1 MAEETPH
8 HTDNGGSGG
17 YERREANIR
26 LIVLSTV
33 GLAIM
38 VVLTL
43 AFTVWL
49 FDVTY
54 HLTTPKPRLNTI
66 TNPRELPPSPRL
78 QEHPAVELQN
88 LRRHEDEILNNYGW
102 VDQKAGTVRLPIDKA
117 MDILA
122 QKGLPTKS
130 GEGNG
135 K

>member
-1 MAEETPH
+1 MADETLH
-8 HTDNGGSGG
+8 HTENGGSGG
-17 YERREANIR
+17 YERREVDIK

-33 GLAIM
+33 GLAIT
-38 VVLTL
+38 VIITL

-54 HLTTPKPRLNTI
+54 HLTTPKPGATVY
-66 TNPRELPPSPRL
+66 PHEWPPAPRL
-78 QEHPAVELQN
+78 QPHPAVELQN
-88 LRRHEDEILNNYGW
+88 LRQHEDEILNNYGW
-102 VDQKAGTVRLPIDKA
+102 VDQKAGVVRLPIDKA